1 MKVSNS
7 WQNFNFWETIPLKSC
22 FHCGICMFASRPN
35 TRSSQRYSESAG
47 LWKISWV
54 YSGLFLCRTYK
65 ITSSVRRA
73 QSQPS
78 CSQEAV
84 GTKEEHDSQASTSTL
99 VLTLTE
105 VLLWQAQYLYWNST
119 IFFVTGWWTKGG
131 FRTKVQRDKP
141 VPIDHTCVCPSLCDK
156 HFRPPSF
163 HTTSNVV
170 VDNNIIPIYIGYAKM
185 NCYHC
190 SKFLS
195 SLGQEV
201 TDS

>member
-65 ITSSVRRA
+65 RTSSVCRA

-119 IFFVTGWWTKGG
+119 IFLSQDDGQKGASG
-131 FRTKVQRDKP
+131 KKSKGTNLSP
-141 VPIDHTCVCPSLCDK
+141 L
-156 HFRPPSF
+156 
-163 HTTSNVV
+163 
-170 VDNNIIPIYIGYAKM
+170 IIPVSVPVSVTNI
-185 NCYHC
+185 
-190 SKFLS
+190 
-195 SLGQEV
+195 LGPQASTQQV
-201 TDS
+201 ML